1 MKNTP
6 KEIQLGRILM
16 EHRRKRGITQEELA
30 AYMGV
35 SKASVSKWETSTTY
49 PDITLLPQLAAFFDI
64 SIDTL
69 MGYEPQMTNEEIR
82 RLYSMLSRD
91 FSIKPFQEVVS
102 RCRDLTKK
110 YFSCMPLLFQMGSL
124 YLNHCVL
131 ADTKEQTEALIEE
144 ALVLFVRVKEESRNL
159 ELASQAVHMEALCL
173 LQLGRPQET
182 LELLSACEIV
192 KITPEPLLARAWEM
206 LGNPKE
212 AKSILQA
219 GIYHTMLELL
229 NLMLPYQEL
238 CADHP
243 AAYEESYRRIEA
255 ISHIFQ
261 LDALHPGIRMTIC
274 HSCARGFLRQGDR
287 ETALT
292 ILEKYTALAAC
303 DAAQM
308 RLHGDDYF
316 DLLDHWLEKNL
327 ILGNDLPR
335 DETLI
340 RNSMLQ
346 AVADDPD
353 FMQLMEDERF
363 RMLLH
368 KLKAAVNTT
377 RCGEN

>member
-131 ADTKEQTEALIEE
+131 ADTKEQT
-144 ALVLFVRVKEESRNL
+144 
-159 ELASQAVHMEALCL
+159 
-173 LQLGRPQET
+173 
-182 LELLSACEIV
+182 
-192 KITPEPLLARAWEM
+192 
-206 LGNPKE
+206 
-212 AKSILQA
+212 
-219 GIYHTMLELL
+219 
-229 NLMLPYQEL
+229 
-238 CADHP
+238 
-243 AAYEESYRRIEA
+243 
-255 ISHIFQ
+255 
-261 LDALHPGIRMTIC
+261 
-274 HSCARGFLRQGDR
+274 
-287 ETALT
+287 
-292 ILEKYTALAAC
+292 
-303 DAAQM
+303 
-308 RLHGDDYF
+308 
-316 DLLDHWLEKNL
+316 
-327 ILGNDLPR
+327 
-335 DETLI
+335 
-340 RNSMLQ
+340 
-346 AVADDPD
+346 
-353 FMQLMEDERF
+353 
-363 RMLLH
+363 
-368 KLKAAVNTT
+368 
-377 RCGEN
+377 